1 MTPEVLK
8 LMKRRIT
15 PESRL
20 PPMEFLFQMFGVEC
34 FPRGELV
41 AVTGKAK
48 SGKTFFLSLLM
59 AAGLTRKV
67 LALERFGHTDST
79 DSTERLRVGGGH
91 TDSTDS
97 TDRASPSST
106 DNGKICEISEIC
118 VTKTTPLRVMWYD
131 TEQSEQSTQDILMNR
146 ILPLVRGHTDSTDD
160 TDKLRSGEGHTDS
173 TDGTDGA
180 TPNYEGKEKICDICD
195 ICVTKNDF
203 CVTKD
208 DFCVTENLIAFNTR
222 GIGWEERRRLFAAGV
237 AYLQPDLVI
246 IDGVRD
252 LISDINDGVE
262 AQQVTEQLMA
272 LAQQHRCCIVC
283 VLHQNK
289 GDGDRNLRGWIGT
302 ELTNK
307 VFEVYSCE
315 KLRSSHTF
323 KVEQTHTRRHEIG
336 RELYYTVDAETGLPT
351 ACDKPIEQPR
361 DAQGRWVS
369 TKAVGNDGRLSVGCS
384 QNSEAKTPMSVAD
397 LRRLFT
403 EAMGGRSSRP
413 FNETMA
419 VAMRLGQLTEKRQY
433 YDLLREAE
441 QIGIVRK
448 ETATDS
454 GQQYVVLCD
463 NELPF

>member
-1 MTPEVLK
+1 MENPKELIMASLCGEDGNMTPEVLK

-59 AAGLTRKV
+59 AAYQG
-67 LALERFGHTDST
+67 
-79 DSTERLRVGGGH
+79 
-91 TDSTDS
+91 
-97 TDRASPSST
+97 
-106 DNGKICEISEIC
+106 
-118 VTKTTPLRVMWYD
+118 RVMWYD
-131 TEQSEQSTQDILMNR
+131 TEQSEQSTQDILVNR
-146 ILPLVRGHTDSTDD
+146 IM
-160 TDKLRSGEGHTDS
+160 KM
-173 TDGTDGA
+173 DGTGGVKGIANAVSAAD
-180 TPNYEGKEKICDICD
+180 ELQIRQ
-195 ICVTKNDF
+195 
-203 CVTKD
+203 
-208 DFCVTENLIAFNTR
+208 NLIHAFNTR

-351 ACDKPIEQPR
+351 ACDKPMEQPR

-369 TKAVGNDGRLSVGCS
+369 TKAVSAES
-384 QNSEAKTPMSVAD
+384 SATHSAAD

-419 VAMRLGQLTEKRQY
+419 VVMRLGQLTEKRQY

-448 ETATDS
+448 ETATES

>member
-1 MTPEVLK
+1 MENPKELIMASLSGEDGNMTPEVLK

-59 AAGLTRKV
+59 AAYQG
-67 LALERFGHTDST
+67 
-79 DSTERLRVGGGH
+79 
-91 TDSTDS
+91 
-97 TDRASPSST
+97 
-106 DNGKICEISEIC
+106 
-118 VTKTTPLRVMWYD
+118 RVMWYD
-131 TEQSEQSTQDILMNR
+131 TEQSEQSTQDILVNR
-146 ILPLVRGHTDSTDD
+146 IM
-160 TDKLRSGEGHTDS
+160 KM
-173 TDGTDGA
+173 DGA
-180 TPNYEGKEKICDICD
+180 EGVKGIANTSPKADELQIRQ
-195 ICVTKNDF
+195 
-203 CVTKD
+203 
-208 DFCVTENLIAFNTR
+208 NLIHAFNTR

-351 ACDKPIEQPR
+351 ACDKPVEQPR

-369 TKAVGNDGRLSVGCS
+369 TK
-384 QNSEAKTPMSVAD
+384 D

-413 FNETMA
+413 FNEAMA
-419 VAMRLGQLTEKRQY
+419 VVMRLGQLTEKRQY